1 MLRNIFRLIF
11 LISEWAPASRAST
24 ICHQC
29 NGWSGNGFSRS
40 STEENSCQNYNNQC
54 LTEFFCVRKED
65 PIIPSAGYKTYKSDC
80 WMQPSVQISP
90 TDAVQ
95 IESGRCYNVTDA
107 SVPPKQWKYC
117 FCANKDYC
125 NSGQK
130 SPFSFLLPIFILVM
144 LVNQ

>member
-1 MLRNIFRLIF
+1 MLANLLRVNLLILEF
-11 LISEWAPASRAST
+11 IPAFSSI

-29 NGWSGNGFSRS
+29 TVWSGNGYSRS
-40 STEENSCQNYNNQC
+40 TTEENSCQNFNNQC

-117 FCANKDYC
+117 FCSHKNYC
-125 NSGQK
+125 NSDRE
-130 SPFSFLLPIFILVM
+130 SMVSFFSAIALLSMF
-144 LVNQ
+144 

>member
-1 MLRNIFRLIF
+1 T
-11 LISEWAPASRAST
+11 T

-29 NGWSGNGFSRS
+29 NGWNGWNGNGYSRS
-40 STEENSCQNYNNQC
+40 SSEENSCHNYNNQC

-95 IESGRCYNVTDA
+95 IESGGCYNVTDA
-107 SVPPKQWKYC
+107 SIPPKQWKYC

-125 NSGQK
+125 NTDSRLLI
-130 SPFSFLLPIFILVM
+130 SPLIGILI
-144 LVNQ
+144 L